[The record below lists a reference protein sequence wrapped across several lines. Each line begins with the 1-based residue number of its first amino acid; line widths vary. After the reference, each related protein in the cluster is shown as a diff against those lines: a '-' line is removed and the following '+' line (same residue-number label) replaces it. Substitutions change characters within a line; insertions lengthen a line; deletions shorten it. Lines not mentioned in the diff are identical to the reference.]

1 MPSAAAISSERPVL
15 DDCWNRIGVR
25 GDRSCPELS
34 KHIHCRNCPVQAA
47 AVKTLLDRDVPRDHA
62 DRWTEQYA
70 RPLEVREA
78 GLHPVVI
85 FRVGA
90 EWLALPTTL
99 FLEVAT
105 LRPVHSLPHR
115 RSALVRG
122 LVNVRGELLVCVSVA
137 GALGIAEGG
146 APAPDSGRQSGQ
158 RLLVLSRDGQRLVFA
173 AEEVGGPYRY
183 HPRDLLPP
191 PATVARAAGTYTKA
205 VFLWR
210 EKSVA
215 LLDDEL
221 LFYTLNR
228 SLA

>member
-1 MPSAAAISSERPVL
+1 MPSAADIFSARPAL

-25 GDRSCPELS
+25 GDRSCPELV
-34 KHIHCRNCPVQAA
+34 KHVHCRNCPVQAA
-47 AVKTLLDRDVPRDHA
+47 AVTTLLDRQVPADHA
-62 DRWTEQYA
+62 ERWTEQYA
-70 RPLEVREA
+70 RPPEVREA
-78 GLHPVVI
+78 GLHPVVV
-85 FRVGA
+85 FRVGS
-90 EWLALPTTL
+90 EWCALPTTL

-115 RSALVRG
+115 RSTLVRG

-137 GALGIAEGG
+137 GALGIDEG
-146 APAPDSGRQSGQ
+146 ASTDPGRQNSR
-158 RLLVLSRDGQRLVFA
+158 RLLVLSREEQRLVFSVD
-173 AEEVGGPYRY
+173 EVGGPYRY
-183 HPRDLLPP
+183 HPRELLPP

-205 VFLWR
+205 VFAWR

>member
-1 MPSAAAISSERPVL
+1 MPAPADSSPSPAL
-15 DDCWNRIGVR
+15 HDCWNRIGVR

-47 AVKTLLDRDVPRDHA
+47 AVASLLDRAAPPDHLDLWA
-62 DRWTEQYA
+62 AQYA
-70 RPLEVREA
+70 RPPEAREA

-90 EWLALPTTL
+90 EWLALPTLL
-99 FLEVAT
+99 FVEVAT

-122 LVNVRGELLVCVSVA
+122 LVNIRGELLVCVSAA
-137 GALGIAEGG
+137 GVLGIEEEAAGDAARQG
-146 APAPDSGRQSGQ
+146 AR
-158 RLLVLSRDGQRLVFA
+158 RLLVLSREGSRLVFA
-173 AEEVGGPYRY
+173 VDEVGGPYRY
-183 HPRDLLPP
+183 HPRELLPP
-191 PATVARAAGTYTKA
+191 PATVARASGTYTKA
-205 VFLWR
+205 VFAWR

-215 LLDDEL
+215 CLDDEL
-221 LFYTLNR
+221 LFYTLDR